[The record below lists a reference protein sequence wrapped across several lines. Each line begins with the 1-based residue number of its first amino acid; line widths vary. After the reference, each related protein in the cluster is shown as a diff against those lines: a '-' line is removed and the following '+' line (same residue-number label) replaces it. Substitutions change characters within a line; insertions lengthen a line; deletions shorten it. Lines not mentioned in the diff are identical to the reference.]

1 MRQLLSQYARSL
13 SLCGIVLAA
22 LLGVYGF
29 GHQYTFLNTQTDCR
43 ALARVIQLALGG
55 HSPYDRA
62 LIEGS
67 FESAPFTIDELF
79 YPPSFIPVA
88 AIFVGLGEVPLR
100 MLVGALQVLCFIWI
114 ISRAT
119 RAVSAQDRGA
129 SYAPLLYLC
138 PVAFFALFQTARFG
152 QISCCVCLA
161 TLYFWDRWRAG
172 RVGLWGIAALCLA
185 SMKPSAVLA
194 LFVFLLLEGK
204 VGIVLSVAL
213 LHLLS
218 AALASALTSVELSAL
233 ISGWVDAVA
242 HYRELPQN
250 AVTGSFV
257 YGVSVL
263 VQRMTGF
270 VIMLDFAAI
279 PLAFLVW
286 RARRQLS
293 SHECIA
299 LLMVIS
305 FTIGSPHAY
314 DFLFLLPALFCVIE
328 RGYGVVVYW
337 IVCAMLLIPQRA
349 LQVVG
354 VSSFDS
360 ILRVLAPLVLLIF
373 LLATRK
379 LVKVAAAD
387 IKPLSRG
394 GMEKTNP
401 FGV

>member
-1 MRQLLSQYARSL
+1 
-13 SLCGIVLAA
+13 
-22 LLGVYGF
+22 
-29 GHQYTFLNTQTDCR
+29 
-43 ALARVIQLALGG
+43 
-55 HSPYDRA
+55 
-62 LIEGS
+62 
-67 FESAPFTIDELF
+67 
-79 YPPSFIPVA
+79 
-88 AIFVGLGEVPLR
+88 
-100 MLVGALQVLCFIWI
+100 
-114 ISRAT
+114 
-119 RAVSAQDRGA
+119 
-129 SYAPLLYLC
+129 
-138 PVAFFALFQTARFG
+138 
-152 QISCCVCLA
+152 
-161 TLYFWDRWRAG
+161 
-172 RVGLWGIAALCLA
+172 
-185 SMKPSAVLA
+185 MKPSAVLA

-270 VIMLDFAAI
+270 VITLDFAAI

-337 IVCAMLLIPQRA
+337 MVCAMLLIPQRA